1 MFIRKISKVFNRI
14 FSRLESIVAKAHFNV
29 FQTVYLNFRLLPFS
43 QAVKLP
49 IFVYGRLNIQTLA
62 GRCEIFSS
70 AIKKGMITVGCNRDW
85 FYPSKIRGLWS
96 IPLGTSLVFKGPC
109 TIGNGCTIRMS
120 GKGILTIE
128 ENVCITSH
136 VKICCD
142 ESIVIGKWSVIT
154 FNCQIRDTNFHY
166 FLDTVKCSI
175 PSRRGPIVV
184 GAANWV
190 GNNSVITKGTVT
202 PAYTLT
208 AAGSLL
214 NKNYVILNG
223 GIDESLFLVGIPA
236 RIKGKGL
243 KLIYNIGHEREIDNF
258 FYRHPEANYMAGDG
272 FDYDIKDL

>member
-49 IFVYGRLNIQTLA
+49 IFVYGSLNIQTLA

-128 ENVCITSH
+128 ENVRITSH
-136 VKICCD
+136 VKICCE
-142 ESIVIGKWSVIT
+142 ESIVIGKWSAIA

-175 PSRRGPIVV
+175 PSRREPIVI

-214 NKNYVILNG
+214 NKNYIAMNDGLV
-223 GIDESLFLVGIPA
+223 EPLFLVGTPA
-236 RIKGKGL
+236 IVKRKGL
-243 KLIYNIGHEREIDNF
+243 KEIFPLKNEFEIDNF
-258 FYRHPEANYMAGDG
+258 FYRHPEADYMAGDG